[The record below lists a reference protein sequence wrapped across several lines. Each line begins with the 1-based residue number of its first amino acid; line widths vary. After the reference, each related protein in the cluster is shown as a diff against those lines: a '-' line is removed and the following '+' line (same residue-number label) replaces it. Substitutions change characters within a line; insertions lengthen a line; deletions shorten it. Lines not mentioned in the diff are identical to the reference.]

1 MELKPIR
8 LFINAANIALQIH
21 YGKIKI
27 VRFLS
32 DIARP
37 FTINGNIIEDS
48 ELYNSMPVINVGDVL
63 TYYIFYYILLNYF
76 KYNRIFT
83 HNE

>member
-8 LFINAANIALQIH
+8 LSINAVNIGLQIH
-21 YGKIKI
+21 YGKTKI
-27 VRFLS
+27 VRILS

-48 ELYNSMPVINVGDVL
+48 ELYNSMPVINVGDML
-63 TYYIFYYILLNYF
+63 TYYIFHYIFLNYF
-76 KYNRIFT
+76 QI
-83 HNE
+83 